1 MKTQHSQINIKKKTK
16 TNLTSWL
23 YLVTFQNVVLRDV
36 YHHFAL
42 FKIPEPFTLQ
52 DAGMGSSDVGQV
64 VGKEVILMALVTLLS
79 SNSSRKVVVLLG
91 VPF

>member
-1 MKTQHSQINIKKKTK
+1 M
-16 TNLTSWL
+16 
-23 YLVTFQNVVLRDV
+23 TFQNAVLRDV

-64 VGKEVILMALVTLLS
+64 VGKEVILTALVTLLS
-79 SNSSRKVVVLLG
+79 WDSPVGQPCGKASWDRLEGK
-91 VPF
+91 P